1 MQHLTIDQ
9 LAHLVPSLY
18 TREGHENT
26 SDRYQPISTAMVV
39 EKLMSEGF
47 YPTKAFQTSSRI
59 KGKNLFSKHMI
70 RFRRYDL
77 DYATSDYFPEIV
89 LINSHDGLSSYRLMA
104 GLYRLVCSN
113 GMIAGCEYDEV
124 RVKHFGNII
133 DNVIEGTFNIV
144 KCFDVLMNAVNTMQS
159 ITLGQDEKL
168 FLAQKAHSLRFE
180 GNAALAITPERL
192 LWPRRVDDTNDD
204 LFTVLNVIQENI
216 IRGGIA
222 GLYRNEQGWLKRTKS
237 REVKSIDQNIRL
249 NRELWSAAEKLL
261 SDVA

>member
-1 MQHLTIDQ
+1 MQHLSMNQ
-9 LAHLVPSLY
+9 LAHIVPSLY
-18 TREGHENT
+18 TQEGYENT

-47 YPTKAFQTSSRI
+47 YPTKAYQTGSRT
-59 KGKNLFSKHMI
+59 KEKKLFSKHMI

-77 DYATSDYFPEIV
+77 NYSASEYFPEII

-113 GMIAGCEYDEV
+113 GMVAGSEYDEV

-133 DNVIEGTFNIV
+133 DNVIEGTFDIV
-144 KCFDVLMNAVNTMQS
+144 KCFDILMNAVQTMQS
-159 ITLGQDEKL
+159 ISLEQDEKL
-168 FLAQKAHSLRFE
+168 YLAQKAHSLRFE
-180 GNAALAITPERL
+180 GNAAAAIKPEQL
-192 LWPRRVDDTNDD
+192 LRPRRVGDLDND

-216 IRGGIA
+216 IRGGIS
-222 GLYRNEQGWLKRTKS
+222 GIYRNERGWPQRTRS
-237 REVKSIDQNIRL
+237 REVKSIAQNVRL

-261 SDVA
+261 PQVA